1 MVCAV
6 VLDDTNSL
14 RPLTKEALLFLLHY
28 GSAHACGRGEGVR
41 RRAVNDIIANMISQ
55 FKKTHVKQ
63 LYRLKREFEEEDWEM
78 LNANTKYVP
87 YIICPVCATTSRVRQ
102 TPENTCRI
110 NTRETHVQ
118 QTPENL
124 TYRVAS
130 S

>member
-6 VLDDTNSL
+6 VLDDTSSL

-28 GSAHACGRGEGVR
+28 DSAKACGRGEGVR
-41 RRAVNDIIANMISQ
+41 RRAVNDIIANMISR

-78 LNANTKYVP
+78 LNANTKYVS
-87 YIICPVCATTSRVRQ
+87 YFLCPVCDATSRVRQ